1 MDPSD
6 YRQED
11 PDSCPAHH
19 RKPQRMTTKQKVWT
33 WIGTGIGMGF
43 CAVLGIGGTQL
54 YNNQSV
60 HGADLD
66 LGAYVKKDE
75 LHDRLYEVRREFT
88 EEVKDIRI
96 DMKEL
101 RKGQERIQETLTS
114 IQIDAARVARIR
126 SETARNQ

>member
-1 MDPSD
+1 MKDHE
-6 YRQED
+6 YRGGD
-11 PDSCPAHH
+11 PDSNAAHH

-54 YNNQSV
+54 YNNQTV
-60 HGADLD
+60 HGAEPD

-75 LHDRLYEVRREFT
+75 LHDRLYEVRVEFT
-88 EEVKDIRI
+88 EEVKDLRV

-101 RKGQERIQETLTS
+101 RKGQEEMQRTLTA
-114 IQIDAARVARIR
+114 IQIDAARAARIH
-126 SETARNQ
+126 SETARNP